1 MNDLKL
7 LTAHAKHLNAAD
19 SSVDFIS
26 FDINM
31 CTVYTTD
38 HNKIYGIDS
47 NNFDVS

>member
-7 LTAHAKHLNAAD
+7 LTAHARHLNANE
-19 SSVDFIS
+19 VDFIS

-47 NNFDVS
+47 NNLDVS